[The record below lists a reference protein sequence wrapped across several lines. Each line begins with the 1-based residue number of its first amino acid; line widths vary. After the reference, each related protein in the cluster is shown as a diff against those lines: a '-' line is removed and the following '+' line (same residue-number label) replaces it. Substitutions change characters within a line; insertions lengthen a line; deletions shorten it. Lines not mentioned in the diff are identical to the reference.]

1 VLLAFFLAFFLA
13 CLILLRYS
21 LNDWDPVR
29 TTAAGCTATNCRTVL
44 GDPFYLRVL
53 DNTLKVGSIVACC
66 LPTPS
71 PTRTR
76 RRGENSSSCC

>member
-1 VLLAFFLAFFLA
+1 VLLAFFLA

-44 GDPFYLRVL
+44 GDPFYLRFS
-53 DNTLKVGSIVACC
+53 TI
-66 LPTPS
+66 P
-71 PTRTR
+71 
-76 RRGENSSSCC
+76 